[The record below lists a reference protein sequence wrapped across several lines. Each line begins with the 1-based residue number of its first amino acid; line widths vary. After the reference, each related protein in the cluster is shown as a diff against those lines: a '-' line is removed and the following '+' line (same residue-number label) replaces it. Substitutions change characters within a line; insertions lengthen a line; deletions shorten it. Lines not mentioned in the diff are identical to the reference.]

1 MRLKSIKLAGFKSFV
16 DPTTVNFPSNLA
28 AVVGPNGCG
37 KSNIIDAVRWVMGES
52 SAKNLRGESMT
63 DVIFNGSGNRKP
75 IGQATIELI
84 FDNSENRIKGE
95 YASFAE
101 ISIKRKVSRDGQN
114 FYMLNGT
121 KCRRRDITDIFLG
134 TGLGPRSY
142 SIIEQGMVSRLIES
156 KPEELR
162 VFIEEAAGIS
172 KYKERRRDTENRIRR
187 TRENMERLTDIRDEL
202 GRQLQHLHRQA
213 QAAEKYKEYK
223 AQERDLK
230 AQYDAL
236 RWRAL
241 DTEVQGK
248 QKIIQELDMQIEAVV
263 TDQRSLDTRHEE
275 LLLNHTDLN
284 DQLSEVQGKY
294 YSLGGDIARI
304 EQSIEHH
311 IERLKQLRQ
320 DLDENKRSF
329 DQSQSEAQVDV
340 QKLSAQEDELTTLSP
355 ELELAEHAQE
365 ESAIKLEEAEEQMQA
380 WQQSW
385 DEFSQRSEEPRQ
397 LAEVEQSRI
406 QQLEKIVDRG
416 IERRARLREERQT
429 LGENPE
435 QDAIDEL
442 SVQITTMEDQLDTQ
456 QGRNSELAAHIEQER
471 GKGQQLGQELDQAR
485 SELQRQ
491 KGQFAS
497 LEALQKSALG
507 QTDDKLNRWLADK
520 SLDQTSRLGE
530 RIKVVAGWEP
540 AVEAVLGDTLQAVC
554 VDGLDSVAAALAE
567 LPSGVLSLLELNP
580 VKGVKGVKGTEGL
593 KNDQKGTE
601 GLLINPSVPF
611 TVPFTTPFTGALQ
624 DKISADFDVSSLLQG
639 IYTADSLDEA
649 LAARKTLQDSDS
661 VVTRQGLWLGR
672 NWIRVRKSVDASEGL
687 LARKGEMSRVSEQME
702 ILQQQ
707 ADELLESQQASRDAL
722 RDLESERE
730 NVQRDIAQVS
740 REYSELKSRLSA
752 KIMKEEQTTQR
763 RQRLQHELEELEK
776 QLEVEQEN
784 IARSRE
790 NLQNALDAMEQDIER
805 RENLMQQRDTLRQ
818 SLDQVRQQA
827 RHDKDHAHQLSVR
840 EQLLRSQINSLR
852 ETMSRMNTQ
861 VLRAKERIESIERQ
875 LNESDMPLEGKRTE
889 LENLLQGRLEVEDKM
904 NLAKAA
910 ADDNEHKLRSLE
922 QERAGFERKAGGL
935 REQLMENRLKTEGDL
950 VKREAL
956 SEHLKAARYD
966 LDTVLANLPE
976 DLTQQGCEDELETI
990 GTRIQRLG
998 AINLA
1003 AIEEYEQQSER
1014 KVYLD
1019 AQNDDLERALLT
1031 LENAIRKID
1040 RETRTRFKETFDK
1053 INTGLQELF
1062 PKVFGG
1068 GHAYLDMTGEDLLDT
1083 GVAIMARPP
1092 GKRNSTI
1099 HLLSGGEKAMTAI
1112 ALVFSIF
1119 RLNPSP
1125 FCMLDEVD
1133 APLDDANVGRYGRLV
1148 KEMSDTVQF
1157 IFITHNKLTMEIANQ
1172 LLGVTMHEPGVSR
1185 IVSVD
1190 IEEAAELAAM

>member
-52 SAKNLRGESMT
+52 SAKNLRGENMT

-75 IGQATIELI
+75 VGQASIELI
-84 FDNSENRIKGE
+84 FDNSDNRIKGE

-101 ISIKRKVSRDGQN
+101 ISIKRKVSRDGTN
-114 FYMLNGT
+114 MYMLNGT

-162 VFIEEAAGIS
+162 IFIEEAAGIS
-172 KYKERRRDTENRIRR
+172 KYKERRRDTENRIKR

-202 GRQLQHLHRQA
+202 TRQLAHLHRQA

-223 AQERDLK
+223 TQERDLK

-241 DTEVQGK
+241 DTEVRAKQGVIK
-248 QKIIQELDMQIEAVV
+248 ELELQIESVIAE
-263 TDQRSLDTRHEE
+263 QRGLDARHEE
-275 LLLNHTDLN
+275 LLLKHTDLN
-284 DQLSEVQGKY
+284 DELSEVQGRY

-311 IERLKQLRQ
+311 IERMKQLRQ
-320 DLDENKRSF
+320 DLDENRRNF
-329 DQSQSEAQVDV
+329 EQSQTEAQADV
-340 QKLSAQEDELTTLSP
+340 QKMASLEEELAVLEP

-365 ESAIKLEEAEEQMQA
+365 ESAIKLEDAEEQMQG
-380 WQQSW
+380 WQQTW

-406 QQLEKIVDRG
+406 QQLEKIVERG
-416 IERRARLREERQT
+416 VERRGRLRDERQA

-442 SVQITTMEDQLDTQ
+442 SVQITAMEDQLDSKQT
-456 QGRNSELAAHIEQER
+456 RNSELASQIEQER
-471 GKGQQLGQELDQAR
+471 GKGQQLGHELDQAR

-497 LEALQKSALG
+497 LDALQKSALG

-520 SLDQTSRLGE
+520 SLDQGSRLGE
-530 RIKVVAGWEP
+530 RIKVAAGWEP

-554 VDGLDSVAAALAE
+554 VDDLDSVAGALAE
-567 LPSGVLSLLELNP
+567 LPSGVLALLET
-580 VKGVKGVKGTEGL
+580 G
-593 KNDQKGTE
+593 KNGDGGNKNGDGGNTFASE
-601 GLLINPSVPF
+601 SIASVPILS
-611 TVPFTTPFTGALQ
+611 PLS
-624 DKISADFDVSSLLQG
+624 DKITADFDVSPLLQG
-639 IYTADSLDEA
+639 IYVADSLEEA
-649 LAARKTLQDSDS
+649 LAARKQLSGADS
-661 VVTRQGLWLGR
+661 VVTPQGLWLGR

-687 LARKGEMSRVSEQME
+687 LARKGEMSRLSEQME

-722 RDLESERE
+722 RDLEGERE
-730 NVQRDIAQVS
+730 QVQREIAQVS

-805 RENLMQQRDTLRQ
+805 RETLMQQRDSLRG
-818 SLDQVRQQA
+818 SLDQIRQQA

-840 EQLLRSQINSLR
+840 EQLLRSQINSMR
-852 ETMSRMNTQ
+852 DTMARMNTQ
-861 VLRAKERIESIERQ
+861 VLRAKERIESIEKQ
-875 LNESDMPLEGKRTE
+875 LNESDMPLEGKRME
-889 LENLLQGRLEVEDKM
+889 LETLLQNRLEVEDKM
-904 NLAKAA
+904 NAAKKA
-910 ADDNEHKLRSLE
+910 ADDNEHQLRALE

-935 REQLMENRLKTEGDL
+935 REQLMEHRLKTEGDL

-956 SEHLKAARYD
+956 SEQLKEARYN
-966 LDTVLANLPE
+966 LETVLANLPE
-976 DLTQQGCEDELETI
+976 DLTQQGCEDELEAI
-990 GTRIQRLG
+990 GNRVQRLG

-1053 INTGLQELF
+1053 INAGLQELF

-1157 IFITHNKLTMEIANQ
+1157 VFITHNKLTMEIANQ

-1185 IVSVD
+1185 IVAVD